1 MFCSGNFVMSS
12 SPSGENLLLPKGFIY
27 TYFVSFQALLGNRV
41 FVQQL
46 CEVNISD
53 GHMTFEASKN
63 VVFTFVSFFCKNIH
77 YATFLFQMMFVTNND
92 IMTYFFQITKN
103 AEMNKMV

>member
-1 MFCSGNFVMSS
+1 M
-12 SPSGENLLLPKGFIY
+12 
-27 TYFVSFQALLGNRV
+27 V

-53 GHMTFEASKN
+53 GHMAFEASKN

-92 IMTYFFQITKN
+92 IITYFFQITKN